1 MKALLQR
8 VQTAS
13 VQVAGHE
20 IARIHQGLL
29 VFLALEKGDSPEA
42 EAKMQD
48 KILQLRIFSDDAD
61 RMNLNVQDIGGEILL
76 VSQFTLAA
84 DCRRG
89 RRPSFDR
96 ALPPDLARPAFAAF
110 AQRLAARY
118 PQVQLG
124 EFGADMQVSL
134 INDGPVTL
142 WLEF

>member
-110 AQRLAARY
+110 AQRLVARY
-118 PQVQLG
+118 PRVQLG
-124 EFGADMQVSL
+124 EFGADMKVSL
-134 INDGPVTL
+134 VNDGPVTL